1 MVPIVKSAQ
10 RVVEV
15 FEYFAQRRAPATLSQ
30 ISTTLGY
37 PTSSTFALLSTLRD
51 LGYLDYAR
59 DDRTFVPTVRAALL
73 GIWVND
79 ALMSDGTIV
88 RLMYELRDQTGG
100 TAVLAIQSDLQVQ
113 YIHVVKGNDGHHR
126 TDVTTGALRPLLRS
140 AMGDVILAL
149 KSKAELR
156 TLVSRFNAQETSDKQ
171 VRLVDLIDRLEK
183 VRQRGYAWSEGMA
196 TPGSGI
202 ISMLL
207 AAPAHQP
214 PMVLG
219 LGGRIGLLRANR
231 AKFLEALRH
240 LVTQHRDHM
249 EALPQKFVTLRNGPQ
264 TQVHQVIPAGD
275 PPHRQPS

>member
-1 MVPIVKSAQ
+1 MAPSVKSAQ

-15 FEYFAQRRAPATLSQ
+15 FEYFAQRRAPATLTQ
-30 ISTTLGY
+30 ISAALGY
-37 PTSSTFALLSTLRD
+37 PASSTFALLNTLRD

-88 RLMYELRDQTGG
+88 RLMYDLRDQTGA
-100 TAVLAIQSDLQVQ
+100 TAVLAIQSGLQVQ
-113 YIHVVKGNDGHHR
+113 YIHVVKGTDGHNR

-140 AMGDVILAL
+140 AMGDVVLAL
-149 KSKAELR
+149 KTKAELR
-156 TLVSRFNAQETSDKQ
+156 ALVSRINAQETPDRQ
-171 VRLVDLIDRLEK
+171 VRLADVSERLDK
-183 VRQRGYAWSEGMA
+183 VRERGYAWSEGMA

-202 ISMLL
+202 ISVLL

-219 LGGRIGLLRANR
+219 LGGKITLLRANR
-231 AKFLEALRH
+231 EKFLAALRNV
-240 LVTQHRDHM
+240 VTQHRTHM
-249 EALPQKFVTLRNGPQ
+249 EALPQKFIGS
-264 TQVHQVIPAGD
+264 AGAR
-275 PPHRQPS
+275 PR

>member
-1 MVPIVKSAQ
+1 MAALVKSAQ

-30 ISTTLGY
+30 VSAALDY
-37 PTSSTFALLSTLRD
+37 PSSSTFGLLNTLRE
-51 LGYLDYAR
+51 LGYLDYSR
-59 DDRTFVPTVRAALL
+59 DDRTYVPTVRAALL

-88 RLMYELRDQTGG
+88 RLMYDLRDQTGG
-100 TAVLAIQSDLQVQ
+100 TAVLGLQSGFHVQ
-113 YIHVVKGNDGHHR
+113 YIHVVKGTDGVHR

-149 KSKAELR
+149 KGKAELR
-156 TLVSRFNAQETSDKQ
+156 ALVSRINAQEPPEQQ
-171 VRLVDLIDRLEK
+171 VRLADLTTRLDLCRE
-183 VRQRGYAWSEGMA
+183 RGYAWSEGVA

-207 AAPAHQP
+207 AAPRHQP

-219 LGGRIGLLRANR
+219 LGGRISVLRANR
-231 AKFLEALRH
+231 EKFLTALRH
-240 LVTQHRDHM
+240 VVEQHRTHM
-249 EALPQKFVTLRNGPQ
+249 EALPHTFDGPGRLR
-264 TQVHQVIPAGD
+264 
-275 PPHRQPS
+275 